1 MTETGERQ
9 SAKIFMFPP
18 RGRYAARDEQ
28 ADAAATAA
36 RAVRSSY
43 GEAWYHEEAIREA
56 GERSRKS

>member
-9 SAKIFMFPP
+9 SAKIFVFPP
-18 RGRYAARDEQ
+18 RGRYAARSEQ
-28 ADAAATAA
+28 ENAATAAA
-36 RAVRSSY
+36 RAVRTGY